1 MFLHGEWREEKN
13 QTQRPKGS
21 VSSDVTLPA
30 KEYWPPGPSLLYDP
44 VFEVV
49 DRIPIISS
57 SFICLTI
64 TLRVPRRPITTTLL
78 GLRLARKFPL
88 ATASIED

>member
-1 MFLHGEWREEKN
+1 MESGGKRR
-13 QTQRPKGS
+13 TRPRGPKV
-21 VSSDVTLPA
+21 VSSVNVTLPA